1 MRQEGPAPAPFRI
14 SLLGPSG
21 VGKTSL
27 VTAMLAESQK
37 ILAGSGAAMRPV
49 GLETSDAIARN
60 QFQLDEY
67 LLAGEFT
74 AADFR
79 HSGTRDSFIFTLGFD
94 LRTPGS
100 GISIELF
107 DFPGGWL
114 SARRTREDYGPL
126 WHEARDFIV
135 SSTILL
141 VPVDATML
149 MEARTL
155 EQRDAVRR
163 LLAIEDV
170 AEITREWATARREQ
184 SAEPAL
190 AVFCPLKCESY
201 FADNGG
207 TRDRSAPL
215 RRKVEEVYHDVISAI
230 GETAP
235 KASVLYAPIDTLG
248 CVELV
253 DADWI
258 SDDLSGL
265 ELRARYRIRGSE
277 PKISRAGAG
286 DLVRVLC
293 RHLAQGAEALEKSGR
308 EAASEHTGRFFLV
321 VWRVFRRR
329 LASWWQGDKAIR
341 SQASGAS
348 SLGDVVTEIASSPY
362 GPRVR
367 EL

>member
-1 MRQEGPAPAPFRI
+1 MRQEDPAPVPFRI

-49 GLETSDAIARN
+49 GRRTSDAIARN
-60 QFQLDEY
+60 QFQLEEY
-67 LLAGEFT
+67 LLAGQFT
-74 AADFR
+74 ADRFR
-79 HSGTRDSFIFTLGFD
+79 LQGTREAFTFTLGFD

-100 GISIELF
+100 GISIELL

-114 SARRTREDYGPL
+114 SARRTRADYGPL
-126 WHEARDFIV
+126 WRETRDFIV

-141 VPVDATML
+141 MPVDATML
-149 MEARTL
+149 MEASTS
-155 EQRDAVRR
+155 EQRSAVRR
-163 LLAIEDV
+163 LLAIEDM
-170 AEITREWATARREQ
+170 AEITREWATARRER

-190 AVFCPLKCESY
+190 AVFCPLKCETY
-201 FADNGG
+201 FSDNGG
-207 TRDRSAPL
+207 TRDASALL
-215 RRKVEEVYHDVISAI
+215 RTKVEEVYRDVIGAI
-230 GETAP
+230 EAVEP
-235 KASVLYAPIDTLG
+235 KASILYAPIDTLG

-253 DADWI
+253 GADWI
-258 SDDLSGL
+258 ADDLSGL
-265 ELRARYRIRGSE
+265 DLQARYRVRGSH

-293 RHLAQGAEALEKSGR
+293 RNLAQGVEALEKSER
-308 EAASEHTGRFFLV
+308 EASGRTSGFFRM
-321 VWRVFRRR
+321 VWLLLRGERGALR
-329 LASWWQGDKAIR
+329 QGAKAAE
-341 SQASGAS
+341 SQVPQAS

>member
-1 MRQEGPAPAPFRI
+1 MREEDPALTPFRI

-37 ILAGSGAAMRPV
+37 ILAGSGTAMRPV
-49 GLETSDAIARN
+49 GRRTSDAIARN
-60 QFQLDEY
+60 QFKLEEY
-67 LLAGEFT
+67 LLVGEFT
-74 AADFR
+74 ADR
-79 HSGTRDSFIFTLGFD
+79 IIGTRETFIFALGFD
-94 LRTPGS
+94 PGTPGT
-100 GISIELF
+100 GIGIELL

-114 SARRTREDYGPL
+114 SARRTRGDYGPL
-126 WHEARDFIV
+126 WQEVRDFIV

-141 VPVDATML
+141 MPVDATML
-149 MEARTL
+149 MEAPTD
-155 EQRDAVRR
+155 QRNAVRR

-170 AEITREWATARREQ
+170 AEIAREWATARRER

-201 FADNGG
+201 FSDNGG
-207 TRDRSAPL
+207 TRDSSALL
-215 RRKVEEVYHDVISAI
+215 RAKFEEVYRDVISVI
-230 GETAP
+230 ESTAP
-235 KASVLYAPIDTLG
+235 RASVLYAPIDTLG

-253 DADWI
+253 SADWI

-265 ELRARYRIRGSE
+265 DLQARYRVRGSH

-286 DLVRVLC
+286 DVMRVLC
-293 RHLAQGAEALEKSGR
+293 RTLAQGIEALEESGR
-308 EAASEHTGRFFLV
+308 EMPTERTGGFFRMVWLMLRGERGSRRQPASAAE
-321 VWRVFRRR
+321 
-329 LASWWQGDKAIR
+329 
-341 SQASGAS
+341 SQIPRARPLS
-348 SLGDVVTEIASSPY
+348 DVITEIARSPY